1 MTPEELPDHC
11 LYFHWGA
18 FRISLCGRGP
28 MLAWGAGLAVLLS
41 GVGIYKLLVLL

>member
-18 FRISLCGRGP
+18 FRFSLNGRGP
-28 MLAWGAGLAVLLS
+28 MLAWGFGLIALCT
-41 GVGIYKLLVLL
+41 GVGIYKLLVIL